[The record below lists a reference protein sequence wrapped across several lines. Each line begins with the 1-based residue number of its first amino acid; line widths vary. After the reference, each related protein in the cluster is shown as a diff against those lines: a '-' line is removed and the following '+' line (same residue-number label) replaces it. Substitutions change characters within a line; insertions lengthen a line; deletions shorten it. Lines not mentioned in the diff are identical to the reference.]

1 MRTLREGHCLRLHQP
16 PPPPREHRGLGERF
30 ARRTEGMGRCM
41 LFSRPGSD
49 QLTERIDLQHYKS
62 TAAVAAAA
70 AAATDIRV
78 P

>member
-1 MRTLREGHCLRLHQP
+1 
-16 PPPPREHRGLGERF
+16 
-30 ARRTEGMGRCM
+30 M

-70 AAATDIRV
+70 VAAAAAAATDIRV